1 MGAKSTSPS
10 LTDSGDGLDPSGPV
24 LYVGLD
30 VGRRAHVVSAIPR
43 AAMEDGSWER
53 APVRRVVANA
63 DGFTELIDWLA
74 GLGTVDATVVACE
87 PTGGWYTRT
96 VVAWLE
102 VRGYRVTWLQNWAL
116 HERRQLAIG
125 KQTKTDALDARLLA
139 RLLYERDRLGGTRG
153 LLQRRPASAEAL
165 RLLVRNRLKLVTLR
179 TRYRLQLGVL
189 EDVVFPELKEFFRSH
204 STGQIAREILEL
216 FPTPAALAAASPDQL
231 APLCK
236 GQGRGVRLARRLHD
250 LQALAANSVGLVD
263 DTGELLTLQRWLLR
277 QLRIVDEEIDNAD
290 ATIGVALQGWPHHDR
305 AILASFPCMSIHRQA
320 VLFSTM
326 GDWRSF
332 QSDRQLRKL
341 IGWYP
346 EARES
351 GTSVSKH
358 RLGEKGNR
366 LARREVWLWAVGLLS
381 PKTPPTPFRA
391 YYERLRARGVRGNVA
406 VGHVAGKLISVVFHC
421 LKTGEHYDPDRHGRA
436 LGLDD
441 A

>member
-1 MGAKSTSPS
+1 
-10 LTDSGDGLDPSGPV
+10 V
-24 LYVGLD
+24 L
-30 VGRRAHVVSAIPR
+30 
-43 AAMEDGSWER
+43 
-53 APVRRVVANA
+53 ANA
-63 DGFTELIDWLA
+63 DGFTQLIHWLA
-74 GLGTVDATVVACE
+74 DLGPVAATVIGCE

-102 VRGYRVTWLQNWAL
+102 VRGYRITWLQNWAL

-139 RLLYERDRLGGTRG
+139 RLLYERERLGAVGG
-153 LLQRRPASAEAL
+153 LLHRRPASAEAL
-165 RLLVRNRLKLVTLR
+165 RLLVRNRLKLITLR

-189 EDVVFPELKEFFRSH
+189 EDVIFPELKECFRSH
-204 STGQIAREILEL
+204 STGRIAREILEH

-236 GQGRGVRLARRLHD
+236 GQGRGARLARRLAD
-250 LQALAANSVGLVD
+250 LQELATRSVGLVD
-263 DTGELLTLQRWLLR
+263 DIADLLTIQGWLLR
-277 QLRIVDEEIDNAD
+277 QLRIVDEEIDTAEATIAD
-290 ATIGVALQGWPHHDR
+290 ALQVWPQRDR
-305 AILASFPCMSIHRQA
+305 AILASLPGMSMLRQA
-320 VLFSTM
+320 VLLSTI

-341 IGWYP
+341 LGWYP

-366 LARREVWLWAVGLLS
+366 LARREVWRWAVGLLS
-381 PKTPPTPFRA
+381 PRTPPTPFRA
-391 YYERLRARGVRGNVA
+391 YYERLRARGVRGSVA
-406 VGHVAGKLISVVFHC
+406 VGHVAGKLISVLFHC
-421 LKTGEHYDPDRHGRA
+421 LKKDEEYDATRHGHA